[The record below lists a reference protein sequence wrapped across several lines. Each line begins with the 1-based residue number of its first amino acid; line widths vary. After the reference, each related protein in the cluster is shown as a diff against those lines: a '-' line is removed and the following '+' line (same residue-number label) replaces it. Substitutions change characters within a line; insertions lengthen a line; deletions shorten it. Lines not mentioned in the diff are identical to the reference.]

1 MSRPALA
8 RILLVEDDPD
18 IREIAEMALGAVGGF
33 EVFSCGT
40 GGEALRRAAEF
51 APQLAVVDVM
61 MPGMDGPGLM
71 AALRARPDTAALPV
85 VFMTAKVQP
94 EEVARWRALGAA
106 EVIAKPFDPMKLADR
121 LRDVWSKLDG

>member
-1 MSRPALA
+1 MSRLPLT

-33 EVFSCGT
+33 EVLACGT
-40 GGEALRRAAEF
+40 GGEALRRLGDF
-51 APQLAVVDVM
+51 HPQLAVVDVM

-71 AALRARPDTAALPV
+71 AAMRERPDTRALPI

-94 EEVARWRALGAA
+94 EEMTRWRNLGAA
-106 EVIAKPFDPMKLADR
+106 DVIAKPFDPMKLADR
-121 LRDVWSKLDG
+121 LRDIWGKLDG

>member
-1 MSRPALA
+1 MTRPTLS

-33 EVFSCGT
+33 ETLACAS
-40 GGEALRRAAEF
+40 GGEALRRLGAF

-61 MPGMDGPGLM
+61 MPGMDGPGLL

-94 EEVARWRALGAA
+94 EEMARWRGLGAI
-106 EVIAKPFDPMKLADR
+106 EVVAKPFDPMKLADR
-121 LRDVWSKLDG
+121 LREVWAKLDG

>member
-1 MSRPALA
+1 MTRLALT

-33 EVFSCGT
+33 EVLACGT
-40 GGEALRRAAEF
+40 GGEALRRLAEF

-71 AALRARPDTAALPV
+71 AALRERADTRTLPI

-94 EEVARWRALGAA
+94 EEMARWRALGAA
-106 EVIAKPFDPMKLADR
+106 DVVAKPFDPMKLAGR
-121 LRDVWSKLDG
+121 LREVWSKLDG

>member
-1 MSRPALA
+1 MTRPALT

-18 IREIAEMALGAVGGF
+18 IREIAEMALGTVGGF
-33 EVFSCGT
+33 EVLACGT
-40 GGEALRRAAEF
+40 GGEALRRAAGF

-71 AALRARPDTAALPV
+71 AALRERPDTKTLPM

-94 EEVARWRALGAA
+94 EEMARWRSLGAA
-106 EVIAKPFDPMKLADR
+106 DIVAKPFDPMKLADR
-121 LRDVWSKLDG
+121 LREVWSKLDG